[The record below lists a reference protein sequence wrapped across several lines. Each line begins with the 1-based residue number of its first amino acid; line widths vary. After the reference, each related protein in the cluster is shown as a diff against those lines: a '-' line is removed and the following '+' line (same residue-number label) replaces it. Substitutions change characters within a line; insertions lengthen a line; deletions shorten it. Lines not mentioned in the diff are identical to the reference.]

1 MRQFK
6 ILELAPDTKNGL
18 TIANFGMP
26 IKLLPNS
33 QVTLDKFCAQI
44 DTRNTKIILQTAQT
58 FTVQTY
64 VGGPVYQVTIPAKT
78 YETSTDLINAIR
90 QNTNDV
96 WNALEDDENN
106 YGLKYDIQISNDK
119 VVMSYLS
126 VVSEGLGLNTGLT
139 IINGNCT
146 TDTTGIIVGFGAGP
160 DVNFAYRSGA
170 NQVLQGGG
178 FSVFFSFRPDL
189 VGGDWLTEAGIYTS
203 DPNTYGIKLSQIS
216 TIDPVI
222 SIVSTFPGYLNAY
235 PIPSNVFYDGDDNPV
250 TRNVFIYQ
258 LDGFYVVK
266 ILDLFGNSLYTKDY
280 IAPFVV
286 TQAMELYAIGSGT
299 INVDPLLMPG
309 AGLWTL
315 TKEGAPASDQFDAN
329 LHTMSFRFGEIDNTH
344 NSTTLRRGLSLPSH
358 LVILPAPATSGIYVD
373 DNPVDFSILN
383 SALDI
388 AIELLDMPLDSF
400 IVGDGQY
407 PMPMNQVNGRRQQG
421 GRKNILAYF
430 TPEISRSEN
439 VYRFAQSEYQWLDL
453 INKMPIELSSLT
465 FRVFEPATGKGLDA
479 TNFSFNFLIKD
490 KDEIVRY

>member
-6 ILELAPDTKNGL
+6 IVELSPDTKNGL

-26 IKLLPNS
+26 IKLLPDC
-33 QVTLDKFCAQI
+33 QITLDKFCAQI
-44 DTRNTKIILQTAQT
+44 DIRNTKILLQTEQT

-64 VGGPVYQVTIPAKT
+64 VGGPIYLVTIPAKT

-90 QNTNDV
+90 QNTNNV
-96 WNALEDDENN
+96 WNALDDDENN
-106 YGLKYDIQISNDK
+106 YGLKYDIQITNDK
-119 VVMSYLS
+119 VLMSYVS
-126 VVSEGLGLNTGLT
+126 VVSEGVGLNTGLT
-139 IINGNCT
+139 IVDGNCA
-146 TDTTGIIVGFGAGP
+146 TDTTGIIVGFGGGN
-160 DVNFAYRSGA
+160 VYYTYRSAA

-178 FSVFFSFRPDL
+178 FSVFFSFRPD
-189 VGGDWLTEAGIYTS
+189 VIGGNWYTDAGIYTS
-203 DPNTYGIKLSQIS
+203 APNSYSIGLTQDNAVNPE
-216 TIDPVI
+216 IDVT
-222 SIVSTFPGYLNAY
+222 STFPGYEANFL
-235 PIPSNVFYDGDDNPV
+235 IPSNVFYDGSNNPI
-250 TRNVFIYQ
+250 TQNVFIYQ
-258 LDGFYVVK
+258 KNGFYCLQVRDFLGT
-266 ILDLFGNSLYTKDY
+266 ILYTKEN

-286 TQAMELYAIGSGT
+286 NQAMEIYGT
-299 INVDPLLMPG
+299 GNGLINADPLLMPG
-309 AGLWTL
+309 AGVWTL
-315 TKEGAPASDQFDAN
+315 TKEGGSTVDAN

-344 NSTTLRRGLSLPSH
+344 NSNTLRRGLSLPSH
-358 LVILPAPATSGIYVD
+358 LVILPAPSTVGIYED
-373 DNPVDFSILN
+373 ANPVDFSILN

-388 AIELLDMPLDSF
+388 AIELLDMPLDSY

-430 TPEISRSEN
+430 TPELSTSEN

-490 KDEIVRY
+490 KDEFVKY